1 MSMKMGW
8 RWYGE
13 GNDPITLSDI
23 KQIPGV
29 EEIVWALH
37 SKMPGE
43 IWEENEIKEV
53 VDQIHAAGFSA
64 TVVESVNVHDDIKIG
79 LPTRDQYIE
88 NYKQCIRNLSKF
100 GVKTICYNFMPIF
113 DWTRTDLFHP
123 VGDGSTALFYQKDL
137 IKDDYKGMA
146 NYILEFTEKYNM
158 TFPGWE
164 PERMAKLDELF
175 KAYAPVTKEK
185 LWDNLKYFLE
195 AIMPTCREC
204 DIKMAIHQDDPPW
217 DIFGLPRLLVDAESI
232 DRFLTMV
239 DDPYNCLTLCSG
251 SMNANPNNN
260 VAAIVRKHCDRI
272 PFAHVRNIH
281 HFENGDFSE
290 AAHRDCCGE
299 TGIIEILRA
308 YHDCGFDGCIRP
320 DHGRQLWE
328 EGPGNCRPG
337 YGKYDRALG
346 VQYMI
351 CRTAAWKRIRTVR
364 WIFSFSLTNR
374 KRNWHGKTGCRRRK
388 RKNIFH
394 WHCVCIRRTNKP
406 FGANVFSFHCS

>member
-1 MSMKMGW
+1 MQYRAVKVNVDMQTITEAREWIKKSFNEDNIIQHDNHSDYFDLFKDLNNEKTIHPHYKLLKESDFYSSAKEVIKEISYHYKDIDGNFIDQFQSLNGFDSRIFELYLFCFFREQSFSFKRDFEAPDFIVNKM
-8 RWYGE
+8 
-13 GNDPITLSDI
+13 D
-23 KQIPGV
+23 
-29 EEIVWALH
+29 
-37 SKMPGE
+37 
-43 IWEENEIKEV
+43 NEI
-53 VDQIHAAGFSA
+53 A
-64 TVVESVNVHDDIKIG
+64 
-79 LPTRDQYIE
+79 IE
-88 NYKQCIRNLSKF
+88 
-100 GVKTICYNFMPIF
+100 
-113 DWTRTDLFHP
+113 
-123 VGDGSTALFYQKDL
+123 A
-137 IKDDYKGMA
+137 A

-346 VQYMI
+346 VQYMLGVWDLLD
-351 CRTAAWKRIRTVR
+351 RLDEEK
-364 WIFSFSLTNR
+364 S
-374 KRNWHGKTGCRRRK
+374 K
-388 RKNIFH
+388 
-394 WHCVCIRRTNKP
+394 
-406 FGANVFSFHCS
+406 